1 MKHNYSSYD
10 IERAVEQAEAR
21 GLDEFMSKDPRGGKQ
36 TTDHF
41 DTRESKV
48 HTDQK
53 TKPPR
58 RSIFDDLMFGSRSPK
73 NDELISSSSLI
84 TSSMDLTGDIL
95 GTDDL
100 RTCNPC
106 EEVREIVKGIREG
119 KYTLR
124 STGFEEDL
132 DDTFQPT
139 RQSSGKNLRLP
150 KHWRS
155 HQVDPS
161 DGFKYH
167 ETYWD
172 GGNMAALRMTN
183 KEL

>member
-1 MKHNYSSYD
+1 MKHNYSSND
-10 IERAVEQAEAR
+10 IERAVKQAEAR

-36 TTDHF
+36 TTDNI

-48 HTDQK
+48 HTDQEVK
-53 TKPPR
+53 SPR

-73 NDELISSSSLI
+73 ADELMTSSSLI
-84 TSSMDLTGDIL
+84 TSSSRFTGVFL

-119 KYTLR
+119 KYKLR
-124 STGFEEDL
+124 TTGFEEDL
-132 DDTFQPT
+132 DTFQRNRHPA
-139 RQSSGKNLRLP
+139 RKGHRLP

-155 HQVDPS
+155 RQVNPFE
-161 DGFKYH
+161 GFKYQK
-167 ETYWD
+167 TYWD
-172 GGNMAALRMTN
+172 RGNMTALRMTN
-183 KEL
+183 KES